1 MLTANR
7 SFGYLGGEVPCQWFM
22 QRYPIGRY
30 FAIMAMVWGLL
41 VATHA
46 ACSDFGGLA
55 TVRFLLGY

>member
-1 MLTANR
+1 
-7 SFGYLGGEVPCQWFM
+7 
-22 QRYPIGRY
+22 
-30 FAIMAMVWGLL
+30 MAMVWGLL